1 MNGPDRPGYDFDS
14 RTGKA
19 GIFAM
24 KKMNW
29 IVAPALAAAA
39 ILGVPDI
46 TAQAQTLSQVQPQT
60 QQCDQR
66 ARVIGHLA
74 QKYKEAPVAVGVT
87 SNGGMVEVLTTG
99 DGGTWTIILSNP
111 NGTSCLVAAG
121 EGWRALQFDR
131 TVYDPQV

>member
-1 MNGPDRPGYDFDS
+1 MARTIRARDFDS
-14 RTGKA
+14 RTEKA
-19 GIFAM
+19 GISAM
-24 KKMNW
+24 KKLMW
-29 IVAPALAAAA
+29 IVAPAFAAAA
-39 ILGVPDI
+39 ILSVSKS
-46 TAQAQTLSQVQPQT
+46 TAQAQTLSQTQPQA

-74 QKYKEAPVAVGVT
+74 QKYKEAPVAIGVT
-87 SNGGMVEVLTTG
+87 STGGMVEVLTTG

-121 EGWRALQFDR
+121 EGWRALHIDR

>member
-1 MNGPDRPGYDFDS
+1 
-14 RTGKA
+14 
-19 GIFAM
+19 M
-24 KKMNW
+24 KKFMW
-29 IVAPALAAAA
+29 IGAPAFAAAA
-39 ILGVPDI
+39 ILGTPET
-46 TAQAQTLSQVQPQT
+46 TAQTQAPAQA

-74 QKYKEAPVAVGVT
+74 QKYKEAPVAIGVT
-87 SNGGMVEVLTTG
+87 STGGMVEVLSTG

-131 TVYDPQV
+131 SAYDPQV

>member
-1 MNGPDRPGYDFDS
+1 MNGLS
-14 RTGKA
+14 
-19 GIFAM
+19 
-24 KKMNW
+24 W
-29 IVAPALAAAA
+29 ISVPALAAAA
-39 ILGVPDI
+39 ILSAPDT
-46 TAQAQTLSQVQPQT
+46 TARAETLSEAQPQA

-74 QKYKEAPVAVGVT
+74 RKYKEAPVAIGVT
-87 SNGGMVEVLTTG
+87 STGGMVEVLTTG

-131 TVYDPQV
+131 SQYDPRV

>member
-1 MNGPDRPGYDFDS
+1 
-14 RTGKA
+14 
-19 GIFAM
+19 M
-24 KKMNW
+24 KTLMW
-29 IVAPALAAAA
+29 IVAPTLAATA
-39 ILGVPDI
+39 ILSVAET
-46 TAQAQTLSQVQPQT
+46 TARAQTPAPT

-74 QKYKEAPVAVGVT
+74 RKYQETPVAIGVT
-87 SNGGMVEVLTTG
+87 ASGGMVEVLTTG

-131 TVYDPQV
+131 STTDPHA

>member
-1 MNGPDRPGYDFDS
+1 
-14 RTGKA
+14 
-19 GIFAM
+19 M
-24 KKMNW
+24 KKLRW

-39 ILGVPDI
+39 ILSTPE
-46 TAQAQTLSQVQPQT
+46 TPARAQSQDPVLA

-74 QKYKEAPVAVGVT
+74 QKYKEAPVAIGVT
-87 SNGGMVEVLTTG
+87 TTGGMVEVLTTG

-131 TVYDPQV
+131 SQYDPRV

>member
-1 MNGPDRPGYDFDS
+1 MARTGRARDIDS

-19 GIFAM
+19 GMPAM
-24 KKMNW
+24 KKLTW
-29 IVAPALAAAA
+29 IVAPALAAVAMLSA
-39 ILGVPDI
+39 PET
-46 TAQAQTLSQVQPQT
+46 TARAQSQTPAQT

-74 QKYKEAPVAVGVT
+74 QKYQETPVAIGITT
-87 SNGGMVEVLTTG
+87 SGGMVEVLTTG

-121 EGWRALQFDR
+121 EGWRALHFDR
-131 TVYDPQV
+131 SAYDPHA